1 MARLVPATHAR
12 LLRWSKKGVDARD
25 EHGHDG
31 DGLIELESA

>member
-12 LLRWSKKGVDARD
+12 LLRWKGVDARD